1 MASTYNSIKV
11 ELIGSGDQAGA
22 WGSTTNTN
30 LGTALTEAITG
41 STDVVFASAD
51 VTLTLSNTNLT
62 QPARHLRLNL
72 TGVSGGARNLIV
84 PAIQKQYLIKNNLA
98 DAITVKNSSGTGIA
112 VPSGSTIG
120 VFNDATNV
128 VASFTGAY
136 ASVNGLT
143 MATARIL
150 GRTTASTGAAEEI
163 TVGSGLSL
171 TAGTLTATA
180 TSGISAGQSIS
191 YALVFGI

>member
-1 MASTYNSIKV
+1 
-11 ELIGSGDQAGA
+11 
-22 WGSTTNTN
+22 
-30 LGTALTEAITG
+30 
-41 STDVVFASAD
+41 
-51 VTLTLSNTNLT
+51 
-62 QPARHLRLNL
+62 
-72 TGVSGGARNLIV
+72 
-84 PAIQKQYLIKNNLA
+84 LA

-128 VASFTGAY
+128 VASFVSAY
-136 ASVNGLT
+136 ASINGLT

-163 TVGSGLSL
+163 TIGSGLSL

-180 TSGISAGQSIS
+180 TSGITAGQSIS